1 MNLASARPKQDNP
14 KEGMPMPPLI
24 ETAVRTLRLNR
35 KVVLML
41 LLVPYL
47 LVELAFNHR
56 LLMLTSGTLD
66 NQALRGVEIWGRII
80 SGVGLGL
87 LLWTFAMGR
96 LLPKLS
102 GLAALLLSLGLG
114 VLCMWHA
121 QRAAIDYWIDQAPAR
136 DKQISLALGML
147 ATTAALG
154 QLHTGHGPLMGPSA
168 SEGLRLTV
176 ASLFPASALHAAQR
190 DDLVLA
196 WTRQMGASYGAQD
209 MARIAPEL
217 ADNAY
222 RNLIVPPL
230 ALGLSLLFALL
241 NLAQLVS
248 ALLRYA
254 ALLLHRQWG
263 QNGWVQAALSL
274 ALVAFSAT
282 LGNGYVDSEA
292 FKLDLR
298 PGLWQNDPLLALLTD
313 WGLHAEPRW
322 FALAEWA
329 HNSVLLKA
337 SFKLPWG

>member
-1 MNLASARPKQDNP
+1 
-14 KEGMPMPPLI
+14 MPPLI

-147 ATTAALG
+147 APTAALG
-154 QLHTGHGPLMGPSA
+154 QLHTRHGPLMGPSA

-254 ALLLHRQWG
+254 ALVGDNYLGRSTTTILAGLTPSPGRSWRRVMVNRSKSNEGSRFARQEDHGPPSAEVQTTPSQTQPGRCRGQGGPERTQRQAHRNQRG
-263 QNGWVQAALSL
+263 
-274 ALVAFSAT
+274 
-282 LGNGYVDSEA
+282 
-292 FKLDLR
+292 
-298 PGLWQNDPLLALLTD
+298 
-313 WGLHAEPRW
+313 
-322 FALAEWA
+322 FALAT
-329 HNSVLLKA
+329 
-337 SFKLPWG
+337 

>member
-1 MNLASARPKQDNP
+1 
-14 KEGMPMPPLI
+14 MPPL
-24 ETAVRTLRLNR
+24 TKPALRALLLNR
-35 KVVLML
+35 KVVMLL

-56 LLMLTSGTLD
+56 LLTLASGTLD

-87 LLWTFAMGR
+87 LIWNFAMGR
-96 LLPKLS
+96 LLPRLP

-114 VLCMWHA
+114 VLCMWHV
-121 QRAAIDYWIDQAPAR
+121 QRGVIDYWVEQAPAQ
-136 DKQISLALGML
+136 DKQIALALGML
-147 ATTAALG
+147 APTAALG
-154 QLHTGHGPLMGPSA
+154 QLHTGHGPLMGPPA

-196 WTRQMGASYGAQD
+196 WTRQMGAGFGAQD
-209 MARIAPEL
+209 LARASPEL
-217 ADNAY
+217 VDNAY

-230 ALGLSLLFALL
+230 AVGLSLLFALL
-241 NLAQLVS
+241 NLAQLAC
-248 ALLRYA
+248 ALLRSA
-254 ALLLHRQWG
+254 ALLLRLQWG
-263 QNGWVQAALSL
+263 RHGWFQSALAL
-274 ALVAFSAT
+274 ALVGFSAT

-292 FKLDLR
+292 FRLDLR

-313 WGLHAEPRW
+313 WGLHAVPPW
-322 FALAEWA
+322 FVLAEWA
-329 HNSVLLKA
+329 HNSVLLNA

>member
-1 MNLASARPKQDNP
+1 
-14 KEGMPMPPLI
+14 MPPL
-24 ETAVRTLRLNR
+24 TKPALRALLLNR
-35 KVVLML
+35 KLVMLL

-56 LLMLTSGTLD
+56 LLTLASGTLD

-87 LLWTFAMGR
+87 LIWNFAMGR
-96 LLPKLS
+96 LLPRLP

-114 VLCMWHA
+114 VLCMWHV
-121 QRAAIDYWIDQAPAR
+121 QRAVIDYWVEQAPAQ
-136 DKQISLALGML
+136 DKQMALALGML
-147 ATTAALG
+147 APTASLG

-190 DDLVLA
+190 DELVLA
-196 WTRQMGASYGAQD
+196 WTRQMGAGFGAQD
-209 MARIAPEL
+209 LARASPEL
-217 ADNAY
+217 VDNAY

-241 NLAQLVS
+241 NLAQLAY
-248 ALLRYA
+248 ALLRSA
-254 ALLLHRQWG
+254 ALFLRLQWG
-263 QNGWVQAALSL
+263 RHGWFQSALAL
-274 ALVAFSAT
+274 ALVGFSAT

-292 FKLDLR
+292 FRLDLR
-298 PGLWQNDPLLALLTD
+298 PGLWRNDPLLALLTD
-313 WGLHAEPRW
+313 WGLHAVPPW

-329 HNSVLLKA
+329 HKSVLLNA
-337 SFKLPWG
+337 SFKLPWV

>member
-1 MNLASARPKQDNP
+1 
-14 KEGMPMPPLI
+14 MPPLI
-24 ETAVRTLRLNR
+24 EPAVRALRLNR
-35 KVVLML
+35 KLALMF

-56 LLMLTSGTLD
+56 LLTLTAGTLD
-66 NQALRGVEIWGRII
+66 NGALRGVEIWGRII

-87 LLWTFAMGR
+87 LLWTFVIGR
-96 LLPKLS
+96 LWPKLP
-102 GLAALLLSLGLG
+102 GLRALLLSLGLG

-121 QRAAIDYWIDQAPAR
+121 QRVAIDYWVSQAPAQ

-147 ATTAALG
+147 AQAAALG
-154 QLHTGHGPLMGPSA
+154 QLRTEHGPLMDQPA
-168 SEGLRLTV
+168 SEGLSLTV
-176 ASLFPASALHAAQR
+176 AALFPASALHATQR
-190 DDLVLA
+190 ETLILNWA
-196 WTRQMGASYGAQD
+196 RQLGAGFSAQD
-209 MARIAPEL
+209 LAQVPPEL

-248 ALLRYA
+248 ALLRYG
-254 ALLLHRQWG
+254 ALLLHRQW
-263 QNGWVQAALSL
+263 VHDALFQAALSL

-282 LGNGYVDSEA
+282 LGNAYVNSEA
-292 FKLDLR
+292 FALDLR
-298 PGLWQNDPLLALLTD
+298 PGLWREDPLLAMLTE
-313 WGLHAEPRW
+313 WGLHAEPPW

-329 HNSVLLKA
+329 HNSVLMQA

>member
-1 MNLASARPKQDNP
+1 
-14 KEGMPMPPLI
+14 MPPLI
-24 ETAVRTLRLNR
+24 ETAVRALRLNR

-56 LLMLTSGTLD
+56 LLMLRSGTLD

-121 QRAAIDYWIDQAPAR
+121 QRAAIDYWVEQAPAR

-147 ATTAALG
+147 APTAALG
-154 QLHTGHGPLMGPSA
+154 QLHTGHGPLMAQSA

-190 DDLVLA
+190 DDLILA
-196 WTRQMGASYGAQD
+196 WTRQMGASDGAPD
-209 MARIAPEL
+209 LARLSPEL
-217 ADNAY
+217 VDNAY

-230 ALGLSLLFALL
+230 SLGLSLLFALL
-241 NLAQLVS
+241 NLAQLAY
-248 ALLRYA
+248 ALLRSA
-254 ALLLHRQWG
+254 ASLLHLQWG
-263 QNGWVQAALSL
+263 HHGWYQAALSL
-274 ALVAFSAT
+274 ALVGFSAT
-282 LGNGYVDSEA
+282 MGNGYVDSEA
-292 FKLDLR
+292 LRLDLL
-298 PGLWQNDPLLALLTD
+298 PGLRRNDPLLAVLTV
-313 WGLHAEPRW
+313 WGLHAEPPW
-322 FALAEWA
+322 FAVAEWA
-329 HNSVLLKA
+329 HKSVLLNA

>member
-1 MNLASARPKQDNP
+1 
-14 KEGMPMPPLI
+14 MPPL
-24 ETAVRTLRLNR
+24 TKPALRALLLNR
-35 KVVLML
+35 KVVMLL

-56 LLMLTSGTLD
+56 LLTLAPGTLD

-87 LLWTFAMGR
+87 LIWNFAMGR
-96 LLPKLS
+96 LLPRLP

-114 VLCMWHA
+114 VLCMWHV
-121 QRAAIDYWIDQAPAR
+121 QRGVIDYWVEQAPAQ
-136 DKQISLALGML
+136 DKQIALALGML
-147 ATTAALG
+147 APTASLG
-154 QLHTGHGPLMGPSA
+154 QLHTGHGPLMGPPA

-196 WTRQMGASYGAQD
+196 WTRQMGAGFGAQD
-209 MARIAPEL
+209 LARASPEL
-217 ADNAY
+217 VDNAY

-230 ALGLSLLFALL
+230 AVGLSLLFALL
-241 NLAQLVS
+241 NLAQLAC
-248 ALLRYA
+248 ALLRSA
-254 ALLLHRQWG
+254 ALLLHLQWSRH
-263 QNGWVQAALSL
+263 GWFQAALSL
-274 ALVAFSAT
+274 ALVGFSAT

-292 FKLDLR
+292 FRLDLR

-313 WGLHAEPRW
+313 WGLHAVPPW

-329 HNSVLLKA
+329 HNSVLLNA